1 MHRFTGEVS
10 NLTLKYKAVI
20 FDMDGTLID
29 AQDWHYLALNEALQ
43 IFGVSISPE
52 EHHARFDGLPTRRKL
67 QMLSDEGRLP
77 EHVHSL
83 ISDVKQERTLRYV
96 SSKAFPR
103 VEQLLMMS
111 WLKKQGLKVAVAT
124 NSIRSSAQTMLA
136 SVGVLPFL
144 DALVSNEDVSRP
156 KPDPEMYSLTAKLL
170 SLDPSDCLVV
180 EDHELGVQAGLAAGC
195 KVHRVNSV
203 DDLDQTLLQRLVRT

>member
-1 MHRFTGEVS
+1 MNS
-10 NLTLKYKAVI
+10 NYKAVI

-29 AQDWHYLALNEALQ
+29 AQDWHFLALNEALE
-43 IFGVSISPE
+43 IFGVSISTE
-52 EHHARFDGLPTRRKL
+52 EHRLRFDGLPTKVKL

-77 EHVHSL
+77 KHVHSVV
-83 ISDVKQERTLRYV
+83 SDVKQERTLRYV
-96 SSKAFPR
+96 SSRAFPR

-144 DALVSNEDVSRP
+144 DVLVSNEDVSSA
-156 KPDPEMYSLTAKLL
+156 KPDPEMYSLTARLL
-170 SLDPSDCLVV
+170 SVDPSECLVV

-195 KVHRVNSV
+195 KVHKVNSV
-203 DDLDQTLLQRLVRT
+203 NELDQTLLQRLVQG